1 MAKFELIK
9 ETLESGNAIYY
20 TVLDGKYINNTYSI
34 NYEKAKEKYIE
45 VIQPSIRKIE
55 VLETT
60 EVDLNNL

>member
-1 MAKFELIK
+1 MAKVELIK
-9 ETLESGNAIYY
+9 ETLENGGEIYY

-34 NYEKAKEKYIE
+34 NYEKAKEKYLK
-45 VIQPSIRKIE
+45 VTQPSITKIE